1 VKRFIA
7 AATAIVVV
15 GLLPARAATGCPPPR
30 CMTVTVPVTP
40 GLIVPDN
47 RVNVILPDGYDPTQT
62 YPVLYLLHGGGGSY
76 HEWTDNTDI
85 VSFSSAYRI
94 IIAMPDS
101 GGTPSA
107 GWYADWI
114 DGSRQWESFHIKD
127 VIPYIESTFHGN
139 GNRAIAG
146 LSMGGYGTMYYAAK
160 YPSLFKAAASFS
172 GAVDIRLADPVTGLA
187 FVLIHNYEGT
197 PSDKVWGNPI
207 TDDANWRAHNPT
219 DLVNNLR
226 GLKLF
231 IACGNGFPGGTHE
244 DPSNP
249 GAYFIEGGAYQMNLS
264 FVRALNGAHIPHTDR
279 FYGPGQHSWPYWQD
293 DLHWVLPQ
301 IMQTLA

>member
-1 VKRFIA
+1 MKRVLA
-7 AATAIVVV
+7 VVTAIATV
-15 GLLPARAATGCPPPR
+15 GLLPVRAATGCPPPR
-30 CMTVTVPVTP
+30 CVTVTVPVTP
-40 GLIVPDN
+40 GLIVPN
-47 RVNVILPDGYDPTQT
+47 NHVNVILPDGYDPAQT

-76 HEWTDNTDI
+76 HEWTDNTDV

-101 GGTPSA
+101 GGTPNA
-107 GWYADWI
+107 GWYADWF

-139 GNRAIAG
+139 GQRAIAG
-146 LSMGGYGTMYYAAK
+146 LSMGGYGAMYYAAK
-160 YPSLFKAAASFS
+160 YPSLFKTAASFS
-172 GAVDIRLADPVTGLA
+172 GAVDIRLADPVTGIA
-187 FVLIHNYEGT
+187 FVLIHQYEGT
-197 PSDKVWGNPI
+197 PSQGTWGNPI
-207 TDDANWRAHNPT
+207 TEDANWAAHNPK

-226 GLKLF
+226 GIKLF
-231 IACGNGFPGGTHE
+231 IASGNGFPGGTHE

-249 GAYFIEGGAYQMNLS
+249 GAYFIEGGAYFMNVS
-264 FVRALNGAHIPHTDR
+264 FVQALDKAGIPHTDR
-279 FYGPGQHSWPYWQD
+279 FYGGGQHTWPYWQD